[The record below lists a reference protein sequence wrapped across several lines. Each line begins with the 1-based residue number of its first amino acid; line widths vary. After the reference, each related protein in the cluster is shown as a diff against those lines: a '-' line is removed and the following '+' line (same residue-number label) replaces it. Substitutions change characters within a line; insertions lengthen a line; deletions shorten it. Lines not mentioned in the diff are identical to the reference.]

1 MAKNLIAGDTTTIIE
16 SGNDI
21 SVDLN
26 TEYKDTVDSVGV
38 ADYLETTNKSDLVS
52 AINEIYDDLYYKPG
66 ESYTVPVYTPS
77 VGFLTG
83 GNKTLNFAIQV
94 PKSLKNIS
102 SISINGSLIIDIRI
116 PAGGYIAQN
125 VNFNSSSYTVS
136 AVKINNYLLR
146 LTITASSN
154 FYGTNN
160 ICVAGDVHSGVS
172 FVFS

>member
-1 MAKNLIAGDTTTIIE
+1 MAKNLISGDTTTINE
-16 SGNDI
+16 NGNDI
-21 SVDLN
+21 SVELN
-26 TEYKDTVDSVGV
+26 QDYKDMVDSVGSV
-38 ADYLETTNKSDLVS
+38 DSLETTDKNDLVS

-102 SISINGSLIIDIRI
+102 SISINGSLVIDIRI

-125 VNFNSSSYTVS
+125 VNFNTSSYTVGV
-136 AVKINNYLLR
+136 AKINNFLLR

-160 ICVAGDVHSGVS
+160 ICVAGDIHSGVS